1 MSRKIDGKEL
11 DSIYDE
17 LLAKMEQSK
26 KDIFIISEQSRQGY
40 EEMKDE
46 LEDVRLNIS
55 AVIKTG
61 DVMEEKKRA
70 ARRRLAKVSGE
81 FKLC

>member
-40 EEMKDE
+40 EEIGE
-46 LEDVRLNIS
+46 VAVGPIRERVFFHPCPVSSIS
-55 AVIKTG
+55 PTA
-61 DVMEEKKRA
+61 
-70 ARRRLAKVSGE
+70 
-81 FKLC
+81 